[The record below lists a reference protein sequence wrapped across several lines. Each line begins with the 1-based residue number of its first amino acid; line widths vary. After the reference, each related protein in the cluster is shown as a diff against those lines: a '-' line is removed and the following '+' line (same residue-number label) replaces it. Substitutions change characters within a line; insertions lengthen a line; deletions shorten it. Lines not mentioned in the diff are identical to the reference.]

1 MFFTRRIL
9 FAFLSN
15 SRNSNV
21 QPTRKNNLGI
31 YLIFTFMFCCIGE
44 ADPIGYPDEYGLED
58 VSINVGDFM
67 QKLTKSNFSVAWD
80 GIGIENEMEET
91 YSLTQ
96 IGTLSEAVK
105 LIIDHLGMNPS
116 ERTDSVDDEKS
127 THALLLTGT

>member
-1 MFFTRRIL
+1 ML
-9 FAFLSN
+9 W
-15 SRNSNV
+15 
-21 QPTRKNNLGI
+21 
-31 YLIFTFMFCCIGE
+31 CIGE
-44 ADPIGYPDEYGLED
+44 ADPIGYSDEYGLED
-58 VSINVGDFM
+58 VSVNVGDFM

-127 THALLLTGT
+127 THALLLTGTYYSNSRWHT

>member
-1 MFFTRRIL
+1 MMFFTRRIYYV
-9 FAFLSN
+9 FTFMPN
-15 SRNSNV
+15 S
-21 QPTRKNNLGI
+21 QI
-31 YLIFTFMFCCIGE
+31 FFEIDLIFTFVFWYIGE
-44 ADPIGYPDEYGLED
+44 ADPIGYSDEYGLED
-58 VSINVGDFM
+58 VSVIVGDFM

-96 IGTLSEAVK
+96 IGKLSEAVK

-127 THALLLTGT
+127 THSLLLTGKYLLV